1 MAEIK
6 TLRLKNAC
14 GVPRSIQQIPTL
26 EEIMLLA
33 KDKIMVN
40 LDKTEGKTVREAY
53 EVLKKTGTVDQ
64 AIFKGNNT
72 YQVMQE
78 KYGSLM
84 DSIIYMPKL
93 WYKNEDIKGYVKE
106 FEEAIKP
113 YAYEIL
119 FDSEEAN
126 TFKIIPKI
134 KNHNNTFLAIAL
146 WDELVAGYTD
156 EKHWLKVPMKHGV
169 G

>member
-1 MAEIK
+1 
-6 TLRLKNAC
+6 
-14 GVPRSIQQIPTL
+14 
-26 EEIMLLA
+26 
-33 KDKIMVN
+33 
-40 LDKTEGKTVREAY
+40 
-53 EVLKKTGTVDQ
+53 
-64 AIFKGNNT
+64 
-72 YQVMQE
+72 MQE

-119 FDSEEAN
+119 FNSEEAS
-126 TFKIIPKI
+126 TLKIIPKI

-146 WDELVAGYTD
+146 WDELVARYTD
-156 EKHWLKVPMKHGV
+156 EKALAEGPYEAWGWLISKGANTIMTDRPEELLDYLRRKKLHD
-169 G
+169 